1 MTSTLG
7 IYVHVPFCRTRCRY
21 CDFYRVG
28 ENGERQAR
36 FLAALAA
43 EIDGLEAY
51 AGRPVDTVFF
61 GGGTPSLLDAGQ
73 VGAVLDRL
81 SGRFALDRRAE
92 VTLEA
97 NPSDL
102 DARKLRALRAA
113 GVNRLS
119 VGVQS
124 FNDRELQLLGRRH
137 DAARAAGCVDWARD
151 AGFDNLSLDLMLAI
165 AGQTEA
171 SFARSLER
179 AVALQP
185 DHLSLYLLEVH
196 AQSEMDFLRR
206 ERPRLFPGEEAHR
219 RRYLRTAERLTAAG
233 FAHYEISNFARPG
246 RECRHNLKYWR
257 REPYLGLGP
266 AAHSAVDGRRFR
278 HAADL
283 AAYLADP
290 LAVEELESDPASERV
305 FLGLRLAEGVSEADV
320 LAGAALDESEL
331 GRRLSRLAPFVESRR
346 GRLRLTREGFLVS
359 NAVLA
364 ELLADTPAP
373 FSSGEPHVANLS
385 S

>member
-1 MTSTLG
+1 MTALG
-7 IYVHVPFCRTRCRY
+7 LYVHVPFCRTRCRY

-36 FLAALAA
+36 FLAALRR
-43 EIDGLEAY
+43 EIAGLEAY
-51 AGRPVDTVFF
+51 SGRAVDTVFF
-61 GGGTPSLLDAGQ
+61 GGGTPSLLAAGQ
-73 VGAVLDRL
+73 VAEVLAQLAD
-81 SGRFALDRRAE
+81 RFALDARVE

-102 DARKLRALRAA
+102 DRERLRALRAA

-124 FNDRELQLLGRRH
+124 FNDRELRLLGRRH
-137 DAARAAGCVDWARD
+137 DAARAASVVTAARA

-179 AVALQP
+179 AVALAP

-196 AQSEMDFLRR
+196 ERSEMDLLRR

-233 FAHYEISNFARPG
+233 YRHYEISNFAHPG

-257 REPYLGLGP
+257 SEPYLGLGP

-278 HAADL
+278 HAPDL
-283 AAYLADP
+283 EAYVADP
-290 LAVEELESDPASERV
+290 LRVEELASDPRSERV
-305 FLGLRLAEGVSEADV
+305 FLGLRLDSGVSQTEV
-320 LAGAALDESEL
+320 LAGAGLEPREL
-331 GRRLSRLAPFVESRR
+331 ARRLARLEPFVEARD
-346 GRLRLTREGFLVS
+346 GRIRLTREGFLVS

-364 ELLADTPAP
+364 ELLSEAPAP
-373 FSSGEPHVANLS
+373 RSHGGPNAVHASP
-385 S
+385 